1 MLEGLILDTLKD
13 NLMAPELVKEFI
25 KEFHAEVN
33 RQHHDIE
40 LVVGRRRK
48 ELEDVTRKLDGVI
61 EAIADGLRAA
71 GLLKWTPRLEPLG
84 PVS

>member
-1 MLEGLILDTLKD
+1 M
-13 NLMAPELVKEFI
+13 
-25 KEFHAEVN
+25 N
-33 RQHHDIE
+33 RQRHDIE